1 MTLNEILDRLS
12 SLETYLKLC
21 ETGDRNWEELNAE
34 RNMLIDKFKRGDYT
48 TDYYPMEKKDD
59 QS

>member
-21 ETGDRNWEELNAE
+21 ESGDRNWEELNAE
-34 RNMLIDKFKRGDYT
+34 RNMLIEKLRTGDYT

-59 QS
+59 